1 MPIRVGSL
9 DIPRTL
15 EVTSVGDITNKE
27 TGWAIERTRELVAEV
42 EATHILVDSSR
53 LDNSLSRN
61 KVENI
66 AEDFMLAIEQ
76 PITLAYV
83 PSQISRTWDLSTT
96 WPVFE
101 AGNLRIKV
109 LKDRAAAL
117 DWLREQTGVTE
128 DGS

>member
-15 EVTSVGDITNKE
+15 EVTSVGDITNQE

>member
-1 MPIRVGSL
+1 M
-9 DIPRTL
+9 
-15 EVTSVGDITNKE
+15 TSVGDITNQE
-27 TGWAIERTRELVAEV
+27 TGWAIERVRELVAET
-42 EATHILVDSSR
+42 EATHIPVDSSR

-66 AEDFMLAIEQ
+66 AEDFMLAMDQ

-117 DWLREQTGVTE
+117 DWLREHAGVTE
-128 DGS
+128 DDS

>member
-1 MPIRVGSL
+1 MPIRVGPL

-15 EVTSVGDITNKE
+15 EVTSVGDITNQE
-27 TGWAIERTRELVAEV
+27 TGWAIERTRELVAEF

-66 AEDFMLAIEQ
+66 AEDFMLAMEQ

-109 LKDRAAAL
+109 VKDRAAAL

-128 DGS
+128 DES

>member
-1 MPIRVGSL
+1 M
-9 DIPRTL
+9 
-15 EVTSVGDITNKE
+15 TSIGDITNQE
-27 TGWAIERTRELVAEV
+27 TGWAIERTRELVAEID
-42 EATHILVDSSR
+42 ATHILVDSSR

-66 AEDFMLAIEQ
+66 AEDFMLAMDH

-109 LKDRAAAL
+109 VKDRAAAL
-117 DWLREQTGVTE
+117 DWLREQTSVTE
-128 DGS
+128 DDS

>member
-1 MPIRVGSL
+1 MPIRVGIL
-9 DIPRTL
+9 EIPRTL
-15 EVTSVGDITNKE
+15 EVTSIGDISNQE

-42 EATHILVDSSR
+42 DATHVLVDSSR

-66 AEDFMLAIEQ
+66 AEDFILALDR

-101 AGNLRIKV
+101 AGQLRIKV
-109 LKDRAAAL
+109 VKDRSAAL
-117 DWLREQTGVTE
+117 DWLREQTSVTE
-128 DGS
+128 DKM

>member
-1 MPIRVGSL
+1 MPIRVGLL

-15 EVTSVGDITNKE
+15 EVTSVGDITNQE

-66 AEDFMLAIEQ
+66 AEDFMLAMEQ